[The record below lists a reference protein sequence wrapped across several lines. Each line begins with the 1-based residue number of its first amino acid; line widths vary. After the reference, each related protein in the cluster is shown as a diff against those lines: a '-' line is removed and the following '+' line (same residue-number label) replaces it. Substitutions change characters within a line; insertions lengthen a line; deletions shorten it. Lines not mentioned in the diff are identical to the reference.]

1 MWRSAAAAPSKSLA
15 EFCGAEEDEV
25 ANSESG
31 LLWQFE
37 MADSF
42 DFGDGSNDE
51 ARMESSSQDS
61 ECEFCEEPKWEWG
74 WGCNNSTGECEVP
87 KDKSTHLRRS
97 SFLTHPDLT
106 HEGLVKVIG
115 YCYEGKTKSIIY
127 DVNTLD
133 RLEHYILREDYCGAQ
148 ACQVLCPFA

>member
-1 MWRSAAAAPSKSLA
+1 
-15 EFCGAEEDEV
+15 
-25 ANSESG
+25 
-31 LLWQFE
+31 

-87 KDKSTHLRRS
+87 KDKSTHLSMSLFINRFIR
-97 SFLTHPDLT
+97 LL
-106 HEGLVKVIG
+106 L
-115 YCYEGKTKSIIY
+115 SIHSQTI
-127 DVNTLD
+127 V
-133 RLEHYILREDYCGAQ
+133 
-148 ACQVLCPFA
+148 